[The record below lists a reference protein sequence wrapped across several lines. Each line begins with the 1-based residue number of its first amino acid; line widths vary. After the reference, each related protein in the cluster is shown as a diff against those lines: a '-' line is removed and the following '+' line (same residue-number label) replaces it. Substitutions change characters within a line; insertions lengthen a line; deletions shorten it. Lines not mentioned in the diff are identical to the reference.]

1 MANFKAIILAAGKGV
16 RMNSDLPKVLH
27 AVCGKPMIDYVIDAV
42 RSLGSFKIY
51 VVLGHQS
58 EAVKQHLGKDIEAV
72 IQKKLLG
79 TADAIRS
86 AQHHFK
92 GFRGDVLVVCGDT
105 PLLKAET
112 LKALVKAHRASK
124 AACTF
129 LTAEADNPF
138 GYGRVIRDGEG
149 DVTAICEEKD
159 LTEDQKDI
167 REINVGTYCFKSEDL
182 FGVVKAIK
190 LNKKKN
196 EFYLTDII
204 DMLAKEGKKIR
215 TLKAQGLAEGLGIN
229 TREDLSRAGAVLRK
243 RILKKFMNEGVT
255 IIDPET
261 TYIDC
266 NVKIGRDTVI
276 FPCTMIEGDV
286 VIGKKCLIGPF
297 CHLRPG
303 ARIGNTVE
311 VRNFTEVSRATIG
324 DNCFMKHFSFV
335 GDAVI
340 GKRVNIG
347 AGVVTANFDGKQKN
361 FTQIADDAFIGSDS
375 ILVAP
380 LKIGKKAITAA
391 GCVVTKNSKVPAGSI
406 VMGVPA
412 KINSRRKLR

>member
-1 MANFKAIILAAGKGV
+1 MAGLKAIILAAGKGV
-16 RMNSDLPKVLH
+16 RMNSDIPKVMH
-27 AVCGKPMIDYVIDAV
+27 AVCGRPMIDYVLDAV
-42 RSLGSFKIY
+42 RLVGPSKIY
-51 VVLGHQS
+51 VVLSHQN
-58 EAVKQHLGKDIEAV
+58 EAVKDHLGKNIEIV
-72 IQKKLLG
+72 IQKELLG

-86 AQHHFK
+86 AQSRFK
-92 GFRGDVLVVCGDT
+92 GFKGDVLVVCGDT
-105 PLLKAET
+105 PLLKSET
-112 LKALVKAHRASK
+112 LQVLAKAHAASK

-129 LTAEADNPF
+129 LTAAVDDPF
-138 GYGRVIRDGEG
+138 GYGRVIRDDGG
-149 DVTAICEEKD
+149 QVIAICEEKD
-159 LTEDQKDI
+159 LKQDQKNI
-167 REINVGTYCFKSEDL
+167 REINVGTYCFKSEIL
-182 FGVVKAIK
+182 FGTINSIK
-190 LNKKKN
+190 LNEKKQ

-204 DMLAKEGKKIR
+204 AMLSKEGKKIEGI
-215 TLKAQGLAEGLGIN
+215 KMASPVEGLGIN
-229 TREDLSRAGAVLRK
+229 TREELSQAGAIVRK
-243 RILKKFMNEGVT
+243 RILKKFMAEGVT
-255 IIDPET
+255 IVDPET

-286 VIGKKCLIGPF
+286 QIGKNCLIGPF

-335 GDAVI
+335 GDAAV

-347 AGVVTANFDGKQKN
+347 AGVVTANFDGRQKN

-391 GCVVTKNSKVPAGSI
+391 GCVVTKNSNVPAGSVAI
-406 VMGVPA
+406 GVPA
-412 KINSRRKLR
+412 KIKTRRK